1 MPIGFILAD
10 LLARSEQA
18 IGVAFLDE
26 SGEAIETVCSG
37 MKPEAVLMAGVLAQI
52 HLRRLTRIVS
62 GGGEQADLLHIEGE
76 ERHVHALE
84 LKDGFLLVVIQQAP
98 TAAGRAQQTLRY
110 AGGQLER
117 EILS

>member
-26 SGEAIETVCSG
+26 SGEAIETVCSE
-37 MKPEAVLMAGVLAQI
+37 MEPDAARMAGVLAQM
-52 HLRRLTRIVS
+52 HLRRLARIFSV
-62 GGGEQADLLHIEGE
+62 GGEQAGFLHIEGE
-76 ERHVHALE
+76 ERHIHALE
-84 LKDGFLLVVIQQAP
+84 LKDGYLLVVIQRAP
-98 TAAGRAQQTLRY
+98 TAAGCNQRTLRS

-117 EILS
+117 ELLS